1 MYSTFRFFLLNL
13 PPSLSVARPTLPIL
27 LHSSSTYSAMFRSFS
42 STFRSFFLARLAL
55 RRSDP
60 PFLPLILPLGPSLRC
75 CLSFSQSKAKGYK
88 LCFLSTLFLLS
99 SSLSLF
105 TSLHFTPS
113 STTRNSLNNTLN
125 LKRLI
130 RADDMRYSTTS
141 LFFSSL
147 SLFSLATT
155 SIASP
160 IFKRGVNEGGVT
172 GYEGGMNG
180 LSGLGDSELPLSPSS
195 DCSRADS
202 FR

>member
-88 LCFLSTLFLLS
+88 MCFLSTLFLLS

-105 TSLHFTPS
+105 TSLHSLLNYKKLSQQHSQPQKTNS
-113 STTRNSLNNTLN
+113 SRRYALLYHFPLLLFPLTLQSRNYFNRFSN
-125 LKRLI
+125 LQEGSQR
-130 RADDMRYSTTS
+130 RR
-141 LFFSSL
+141 
-147 SLFSLATT
+147 
-155 SIASP
+155 SIW
-160 IFKRGVNEGGVT
+160 I
-172 GYEGGMNG
+172 
-180 LSGLGDSELPLSPSS
+180 
-195 DCSRADS
+195 
-202 FR
+202 